1 MIKMKNIHLQLLNFN
16 RLLRKPGNYT
26 QVGIIYNGISV
37 EGDTC
42 FGRLTISV
50 RLAWLI
56 EHGLRKD
63 IWKEGSRK
71 LGEIRKETLLKFI
84 ICN

>member
-1 MIKMKNIHLQLLNFN
+1 MKNINLQLLNSN
-16 RLLRKPGNYT
+16 LLLRKPGNYT

-37 EGDTC
+37 DGDTC

-63 IWKEGSRK
+63 IWKDDSRK
-71 LGEIRKETLLKFI
+71 VGDIRRETLLKFI

>member
-1 MIKMKNIHLQLLNFN
+1 MKNINLQLLNSN
-16 RLLRKPGNYT
+16 LLLRKPGNYT

-63 IWKEGSRK
+63 IWKDDSRK
-71 LGEIRKETLLKFI
+71 VGDIRRETLLKFI